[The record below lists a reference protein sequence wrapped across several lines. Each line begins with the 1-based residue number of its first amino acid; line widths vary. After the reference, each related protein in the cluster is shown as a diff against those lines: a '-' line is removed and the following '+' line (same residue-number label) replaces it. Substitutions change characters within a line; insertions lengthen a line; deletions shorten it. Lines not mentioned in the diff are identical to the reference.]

1 MQTATGT
8 QQQMDDLVLV
18 RDYEIHFMYAL
29 PINKRAI
36 EEYLIA
42 KKRQVLKSPY
52 DEDHIQH
59 NILENYYNSQLVWEE
74 KLEGYLLQNPIN
86 LTFSL
91 HYCQLSKAGI
101 LEVTLKPRE
110 KLLITAVKPIEMD
123 FFIAKFA
130 RAERN
135 KDLFFKKR
143 DLEDRS
149 LIKSEELDP
158 QLLVLK
164 GSEEHYPVKL
174 WAIIQAFCQRHPIC
188 SKFLEQPPQ
197 MKFDIN
203 ADKKTEDSQRPYPVI
218 IIHQLESFN
227 ELTAEEF
234 LKQNPKVIL
243 GLLTRPSYGYAILSK
258 ERIEQD
264 HLDKNY
270 FYSDMLYQQFHMRA
284 ALSLA
289 THYTNQFPRAKGKRY
304 KAELLN
310 LFRLVRMIWFESHVL
325 LSSRLNVVEQ
335 TEAKNINQNELN
347 ETLQFLF
354 RINFQYL
361 AKGSK
366 VYLTMFEDSVR
377 EFGIQKRLEEMAAKI
392 DAIRNRRNEEI
403 RSQRLRQLTLT
414 LSFFGAILSTSKF
427 IEWLYQTLTALLS
440 SRVAVWSVLIATI
453 LAIGL
458 SALVI
463 TRVIIKLTKKVKS
476 KTKKRRARQAKKQSP

>member
-1 MQTATGT
+1 MQTGRGT
-8 QQQMDDLVLV
+8 QQQMNEKVQV
-18 RDYEIHFMYAL
+18 KDYEIHFMYAL
-29 PINKRAI
+29 PINKKTI
-36 EEYLIA
+36 EDYLIT
-42 KKRQVLKSPY
+42 KKQPVLKSPY

-74 KLEGYLLQNPIN
+74 ELEGYLLQIPIN

-91 HYCQLSKAGI
+91 YYCQLSKAGI

-110 KLLITAVKPIEMD
+110 TLPITAKKPIEID

-135 KDLFFKKR
+135 KDLFFKKQ
-143 DLEDRS
+143 DLEKRS
-149 LIKSEELDP
+149 LIKSEELNP
-158 QLLVLK
+158 QLLVQK
-164 GSEEHYPVKL
+164 GSEEYYPVKL
-174 WAIIQAFCQRHPIC
+174 WVIAQAFCQRHPLC
-188 SKFLEQPPQ
+188 SKFLKQPPQ
-197 MKFDIN
+197 KEFDIN

-218 IIHQLESFN
+218 IIHQLEPFN

-243 GLLTRPSYGYAILSK
+243 GLLTRPSYGYAVLSK

-264 HLDKNY
+264 QLEKNY
-270 FYSDMLYQQFHMRA
+270 FYSEMLYQQFHMRA

-310 LFRLVRMIWFESHVL
+310 LFRLVRMIWLESHVL
-325 LSSRLNVVEQ
+325 LSSRLNME
-335 TEAKNINQNELN
+335 EERDNKKNSNQNELN
-347 ETLQFLF
+347 ETLQFLY

-366 VYLTMFEDSVR
+366 VYLTMFEDSVK
-377 EFGIQKRLEEMAAKI
+377 EFGIQKRLEEMAEKI
-392 DAIRNRRNEEI
+392 DASRKRKYEEI

-427 IEWLYQTLTALLS
+427 IEWLYQTLITLLP
-440 SRVAVWSVLIATI
+440 SRVAVWSVLITTI

-458 SALVI
+458 TALII
-463 TRVIIKLTKKVKS
+463 TRVIIKLTKKVKR
-476 KTKKRRARQAKKQSP
+476 KRN